1 MRDAKQDPA
10 VAVRRTAETEAAAL
24 TGLMRRT
31 FEDAYGN
38 SLREADLRA
47 HTDANFNLARQRAEL
62 GDPRVLSLLAL
73 IDDHPAGYAQM
84 LPGPAPACVGFER
97 PVQLLRFYLLKAHW
111 GTGAA
116 DQLMRSCLAE
126 LSRAGHTGV
135 WLSCWEKNRRAHGF
149 YRRWG
154 FGRIGTEP
162 FVVGSDRQ
170 MDYIFARPV

>member
-1 MRDAKQDPA
+1 MTR
-10 VAVRRTAETEAAAL
+10 
-24 TGLMRRT
+24 LMRHT

-38 SLREADLRA
+38 CTREADLSA
-47 HTDANFNLARQRAEL
+47 HMDANFNLERQQVEL
-62 GDPRVLSLLAL
+62 EDPRSISLLAL
-73 IDDHPAGYAQM
+73 ANDKPVGYAQM
-84 LPGPAPACVGFER
+84 FPGPVPGCVKFER
-97 PVQLLRFYLLKAHW
+97 PVQLLRFYLLKRFW

-116 DQLMRSCLAE
+116 DRLMRSCLSE
-126 LSRAGHTGV
+126 LSRTGFTGV

-154 FGRIGTEP
+154 FRRIGTEP